1 MNEQWIREGFD
12 HYYVVSKTEGEVF
25 EEQVLL
31 SHMIHRILPCEVRRI
46 EEEEAYYFNLASSN
60 LYIEQIGKLD
70 ARRFFKE
77 LICTIEEA
85 QDYLLNPDHLILT
98 ARHVYVREGRP
109 TLCYVPGYGEDIAQQ
124 LKEFVQSC
132 TEQLDYRNRDQITFF
147 YELHNRLRKGPITLE
162 ELKEFVDPPKISD
175 VMEKEPSVKTETMEC
190 QVPVELSRVKC
201 RKISCPVLLYIP
213 LLSSMAYFSVRAWNE
228 GMTFPNFRG
237 ILTGAVLLAVNTGCL
252 LAVARKKKKNVQTWE
267 EEKDPSVG
275 QTELFSDETVLLV
288 PDRMP
293 MLRLSGQNGPGIP
306 VEGREFTVGRQKE
319 GVDLCLSQPGV
330 SRRHFQILTD
340 GDGYLIR
347 DLGSKNGTFVNGER
361 VWKESVLQGGDEI
374 KAGTEQLEFMV

>member
-12 HYYVVSKTEGEVF
+12 HYYAASKTEGEVF

-31 SHMIHRILPCEVRRI
+31 SHMIHGILPCEVRRI

-60 LYIEQIGKLD
+60 LYIDQIGKLN
-70 ARRFFKE
+70 ARRFIQE

-85 QDYLLNPDHLILT
+85 EDYLLNPDHLILT
-98 ARHVYVREGRP
+98 VRHVYVREGRP
-109 TLCYVPGYGEDIAQQ
+109 ALCYVPGYGEDIAQQ
-124 LKEFVQSC
+124 LKEFVQC
-132 TEQLDYRNRDQITFF
+132 CVEQLDYRNRDQVTFF
-147 YELHNRLRKGPITLE
+147 YELHNRLRKGPISLK
-162 ELKEFVDPPKISD
+162 ELKEFVDPPKKAD
-175 VMEKEPSVKTETMEC
+175 VMEEEPPVKTESIEC
-190 QVPVELSRVKC
+190 QVSVERPGEKC

-213 LLSSMAYFSVRAWNE
+213 LLSSIAYFSARAWNE

-237 ILTGAVLLAVNTGCL
+237 ILTGAILLAVNTGCL
-252 LAVARKKKKNVQTWE
+252 LAAARKKKKSVRIRE
-267 EEKDPSVG
+267 GEKNSCVD
-275 QTELFSDETVLLV
+275 QTELFSDDTVLLV
-288 PDRMP
+288 SDRMP
-293 MLRLSGQNGPGIP
+293 MLRLSGQDGPGIP

-340 GDGYLIR
+340 GDEYLIR

-361 VWKESVLQGGDEI
+361 VWKESVLQGGEEI

>member
-31 SHMIHRILPCEVRRI
+31 SHMIHGILPCEVRRI

-109 TLCYVPGYGEDIAQQ
+109 TLCYVPGYGEDITQQ

-132 TEQLDYRNRDQITFF
+132 AEQLDYRNREQVTFF
-147 YELHNRLRKGPITLE
+147 YELHNRLRKGSISLR
-162 ELKEFVDPPKISD
+162 ELKEFVEPQKASAVLEDVPPL
-175 VMEKEPSVKTETMEC
+175 KEEPEEY
-190 QVPVELSRVKC
+190 QVPKERP
-201 RKISCPVLLYIP
+201 REQNWNMICPVLLYIP
-213 LLSSMAYFSVRAWNE
+213 LLSSVAYFSVRAWNE
-228 GMTFPNFRG
+228 GMTFSNFRG
-237 ILTGAVLLAVNTGCL
+237 ILIGAVLLAVDSGCFF
-252 LAVARKKKKNVQTWE
+252 AAARKKKKNVQTWE

-306 VEGREFTVGRQKE
+306 VEGREFIVGRQKE